1 MWYEKIE
8 KLTALII
15 AAALLSCVGMYI
27 KSRSTDIEAYV
38 SSPKRSE
45 RFKVSVEGEVV
56 NPGVYSVAEG
66 SRVCDVI
73 YSAGG
78 VTHYADTDLIDL
90 DAIVIGGSH
99 IIVPSILLDD
109 IPDVVPVVNINTA
122 DKEKL
127 MLIPGIGEVTAQRIL
142 DYRINNGEF
151 SKISDIMNVRGIGE
165 KTFEEIKNY
174 IITSEINNTEE

>member
-27 KSRSTDIEAYV
+27 ENRSTDIETYV
-38 SSPKRSE
+38 SSGKKAE

-56 NPGVYSVAEG
+56 NPGLYSVEEG

-90 DAIVIGGSH
+90 DAIVIKGSH
-99 IIVPSILLDD
+99 IIIPSILSED

-122 DKEKL
+122 DKDKL

-165 KTFEEIKNY
+165 KTFEEIKDY
-174 IITSEINNTEE
+174 IITSEINDTEE